1 MFDRDRPCMV
11 EPAAAP
17 RYRGA
22 AHREAKMTPEQV
34 QALFTRSDGQYLFAR
49 WGRAIV
55 PVVFGLDD
63 ATLPVMKGAI
73 EAVAGLA
80 GHEIAAADPELGA
93 NLMVFF
99 LRDWAELP
107 DVPNLDK
114 LIPDLGPLCVR
125 LEATGAN
132 QYRAFRFD
140 PAGAIKAAFVFVR
153 MDAALDA
160 VPADVLALSQAV
172 KIILLWSDRAFVDR
186 LPLVDNGAGA
196 QLRPEIA
203 GLIRA
208 GYAQQM
214 PAVARDAAHAY
225 RLAARL

>member
-1 MFDRDRPCMV
+1 
-11 EPAAAP
+11 
-17 RYRGA
+17 
-22 AHREAKMTPEQV
+22 MTPEQV

-49 WGRAIV
+49 WGRAMV

-107 DVPNLDK
+107 EVPNLEK
-114 LIPDLGPLCVR
+114 LIPGLAALCAR
-125 LEATGAN
+125 LELAGAN

-140 PAGAIKAAFVFVR
+140 PAGAIKAAFVFLR

-172 KIILLWSDRAFVDR
+172 QIILLWSDQAFVDR
-186 LPLVDNGAGA
+186 SPLVDAGVGA
-196 QLRPEIA
+196 QLRSEIA

-208 GYAQQM
+208 GYAPLM
-214 PAVARDAAHAY
+214 PVVALDAAHAH

>member
-1 MFDRDRPCMV
+1 
-11 EPAAAP
+11 
-17 RYRGA
+17 
-22 AHREAKMTPEQV
+22 MTPEQV
-34 QALFTRSDGQYLFAR
+34 QTLFTRSDGQYLFSR
-49 WGRAIV
+49 WGRAMV

-99 LRDWAELP
+99 FRDWAELP
-107 DVPNLDK
+107 EVPNLEK
-114 LIPDLGPLCVR
+114 LIPDLVALCTR
-125 LEATGAN
+125 LSEQGAN

-172 KIILLWSDRAFVDR
+172 QIILLWSDRAFVDR
-186 LPLVDNGAGA
+186 SPLVDKGAGA
-196 QLRPEIA
+196 ELRPEIV

-208 GYAQQM
+208 GYAPQM
-214 PAVARDAAHAY
+214 PTVARDAAHAY

>member
-1 MFDRDRPCMV
+1 M
-11 EPAAAP
+11 EAP
-17 RYRGA
+17 L
-22 AHREAKMTPEQV
+22 TPEQV

-49 WGRAIV
+49 WGRAMV

-80 GHEIAAADPELGA
+80 GQEIAVADPELGA

-107 DVPNLDK
+107 DVPHLEK
-114 LIPDLGPLCVR
+114 LIPDLAGLCAR
-125 LEATGAN
+125 LDAAGAN

-160 VPADVLALSQAV
+160 VPAEVLALSQAV
-172 KIILLWSDRAFVDR
+172 QIILLWSDRAFVGR
-186 LPLVDNGAGA
+186 SPLVDVGAGA

-208 GYAQQM
+208 GYAAAM
-214 PAVARDAAHAY
+214 PVVARDAAHAY